1 MQRPAPLSQRSR
13 SHEEGVASVPMSP
26 HEHFGA
32 NADRQ
37 PDPAPRSYRLE
48 ILLERISEAD
58 AVELAEEIADTLA
71 ARGHAIHGDDHHV
84 RSVIMLGHHEWREEL
99 VTDALHALLP
109 RATPQ
114 PPDLEF
120 YTPN

>member
-1 MQRPAPLSQRSR
+1 MRRPGSAFPAEPLPRVGRSVRSMSQ
-13 SHEEGVASVPMSP
+13 

-32 NADRQ
+32 NADRE
-37 PDPAPRSYRLE
+37 PDPEPRSYRLE

-58 AVELAEEIADTLA
+58 ALALADEIAGTLA
-71 ARGHAIHGDDHHV
+71 AHGHAIRGDDQHV

-109 RATPQ
+109 RSTPL

-120 YTPN
+120 YSPN